1 MPAGGPTP
9 SVHEEVEAT
18 LAALG
23 YSQSENLPGPPS
35 REPSDPPAKVCRCR
49 KLDARSHCLAE
60 SVGGYCVIVIDLT

>member
-23 YSQSENLPGPPS
+23 YSQSEIYQALQAVS
-35 REPSDPPAKVCRCR
+35 RQTPLQKSAD
-49 KLDARSHCLAE
+49 AE
-60 SVGGYCVIVIDLT
+60 SWMREAIAWLSQ